1 VRRQPRL
8 AGLLSPRRPPTAH
21 PPTAPAH
28 PPAPSSA
35 AQTRGLSSAN
45 FKGKL
50 LIERP
55 NPQTNKFTGKV
66 MLQNQPEVVLSI
78 NNVLLRGSSVRNT
91 EYVIG
96 LVVNTGRDSK
106 VMQGMRAPLCL
117 PLNSIDCH

>member
-21 PPTAPAH
+21 RSPAH

-35 AQTRGLSSAN
+35 AQTRGLSSAD